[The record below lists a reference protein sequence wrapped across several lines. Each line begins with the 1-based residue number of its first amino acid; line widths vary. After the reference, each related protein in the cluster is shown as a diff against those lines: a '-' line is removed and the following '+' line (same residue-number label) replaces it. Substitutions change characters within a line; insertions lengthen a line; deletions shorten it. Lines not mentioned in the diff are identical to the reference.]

1 MLIIPMEDLRVTKT
15 KLTIKQSFL
24 SLVEEVGFD
33 NVYVSDIAKR
43 AMINRN
49 TFYLHYDSKED
60 LVQKIANES
69 ILTRLSNLD
78 IVATFKSRNKRKVLQ
93 FFTNIIDAIDDNLE
107 IYRIYLI
114 NPSMAGYLQLSVN
127 KVYDYIFTFIKK
139 TVVTRLEIEYLISG
153 IIGIV
158 SKWIVYAIG
167 TKEEVIKVLTEMA
180 FATGKQIYFSMR

>member
-1 MLIIPMEDLRVTKT
+1 MEDLRVTKT
-15 KLTIKQSFL
+15 KLIIKQSFL

-69 ILTRLSNLD
+69 ILSHLSNLD

-167 TKEEVIKVLTEMA
+167 TKEQVIKVLTEMA